1 MFSIKRK
8 DGSMKKFCLLLALTL
23 IMSVL
28 FCGCGMNFTDAQP
41 ESGFYLAKERSAL
54 LSSPDQ
60 TIELQPYVSL
70 DTEEKIFTYGQSLLM
85 SYAEYGYYEI
95 KDDKLI
101 ATTQNETTY
110 KFEIKDKN
118 TLVMIDDNGNAIDEF
133 VYSE

>member
-1 MFSIKRK
+1 
-8 DGSMKKFCLLLALTL
+8 MKKFCLLLALTL
-23 IMSVL
+23 IMSVI
-28 FCGCGMNFTDAQP
+28 FCGCGVNFTDAQLK
-41 ESGFYLAKERSAL
+41 SGFYLAKERSAFF
-54 LSSPDQ
+54 SSPEQ

-110 KFEIKDKN
+110 KFEIKDEN
-118 TLVMIDDNGNAIDEF
+118 TLVMISDDGEIIDEF
-133 VYSE
+133 VYNNDLE